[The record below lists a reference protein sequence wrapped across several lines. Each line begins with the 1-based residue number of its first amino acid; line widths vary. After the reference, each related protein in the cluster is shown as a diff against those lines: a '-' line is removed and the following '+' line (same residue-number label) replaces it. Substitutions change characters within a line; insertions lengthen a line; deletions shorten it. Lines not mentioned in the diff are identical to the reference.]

1 LSYIIFII
9 CTFPLQDDS
18 WRSDP
23 SVSPRLDSFRKVFS
37 QGDTATVKVDYAR
50 RQNIAPNHT
59 CTHVLNHALLATLG
73 GDISQ
78 KGSLVRP

>member
-1 LSYIIFII
+1 M
-9 CTFPLQDDS
+9 
-18 WRSDP
+18 
-23 SVSPRLDSFRKVFS
+23 
-37 QGDTATVKVDYAR
+37 ATVKVDYAR